1 LPALGQKDHFKLP
14 NTSAGDARKKLR
26 HELAALLGVEGL
38 EYEFFLTEAISII
51 IPIII
56 LPHRDKLNDGK
67 TKNQSGTVTLNCTLP
82 ISIITDKKVLE
93 LVKLL
98 GYTTT
103 FPCSIIFYGRGC
115 CGSYF
120 NFVEKCNEMEQG
132 SKAEQAIV
140 SCVRKTDVV
149 DSRDYIGQLFNS
161 SPCHYDTIS
170 AKLVE
175 ATPKMEVSFKY
186 DIMVSLSRL
195 LARF

>member
-1 LPALGQKDHFKLP
+1 MPKTD
-14 NTSAGDARKKLR
+14 AGHARNILR
-26 HELAALLGVEGL
+26 HKLASLLGVGGHQY
-38 EYEFFLTEAISII
+38 EYFLTEAISII
-51 IPIII
+51 IPIIL
-56 LPHRDKLNDGK
+56 LPHRDKLNDG
-67 TKNQSGTVTLNCTLP
+67 TAKNQSGTVTLNCTLP
-82 ISIITDKKVLE
+82 ISIITNKKILE
-93 LVKLL
+93 IVKLL

-115 CGSYF
+115 CGNYLKF
-120 NFVEKCNEMEQG
+120 MEKLNDMEQG

-140 SCVRKTDVV
+140 SCIRKTDVV

-186 DIMVSLSRL
+186 DIMVS
-195 LARF
+195 F

>member
-1 LPALGQKDHFKLP
+1 MPALGQKDHFKLP
-14 NTSAGDARKKLR
+14 TTKAGDQRKLLR
-26 HELAALLGVEGL
+26 HKFASLLDVGDL

-56 LPHRDKLNDGK
+56 LPHRDKMNDGK
-67 TKNQSGTVTLNCTLP
+67 TKHQSGTVTLNCTLP
-82 ISIITDKKVLE
+82 ISIITNKKVLKF
-93 LVKLL
+93 VKLL

-115 CGSYF
+115 CGNYF
-120 NFVEKCNEMEQG
+120 NFVEQLNEMEKG
-132 SKAEQAIV
+132 SKAEKAIV

-161 SPCHYDTIS
+161 SPGPYDSIF

-175 ATPKMEVSFKY
+175 TTPKIPITFKY
-186 DIMVSLSRL
+186 DIMVS
-195 LARF
+195 